1 MISKS
6 CVFLRKLIKSVAY
19 LKSLFILLLFLNL
32 DKLKSIN
39 HLSDFKWKNRVLV
52 VVTNEKEEIKDLIK
66 IHNIGLNEREFVV
79 IQLDD
84 EKAFID
90 YNQMSKRFSQSILK
104 KVKNIP
110 QQVYFVLI
118 GKDGRIKNL
127 FSKNTGMNEIFSEV
141 DKMPMRINEM
151 KRNPKNH

>member
-1 MISKS
+1 MIIS
-6 CVFLRKLIKSVAY
+6 
-19 LKSLFILLLFLNL
+19 FILLLFLNL
-32 DKLKSIN
+32 DSLKSIN
-39 HLSDFKWKNRVLV
+39 HLSELKWKNRVLV

-66 IHNIGLNEREFVV
+66 IHNIELNEREFVV

-90 YNQMSKRFSQSILK
+90 YTQMSKRFSQSILK

-110 QQVYFVLI
+110 QEVYFVLI

-127 FSKNTGMNEIFSEV
+127 FSKNTGINEIFSEV

-151 KRNPKNH
+151 KRNPKNQ

>member
-1 MISKS
+1 MFTS
-6 CVFLRKLIKSVAY
+6 
-19 LKSLFILLLFLNL
+19 FILLLFLNL

-39 HLSDFKWKNRVLV
+39 HLSDLKWKNRVLV
-52 VVTNEKEEIKDLIK
+52 VVTNEKKEIKDLIK
-66 IHNIGLNEREFVV
+66 IHNIELNEREFVV

-90 YNQMSKRFSQSILK
+90 YTQMSKKFSKSILK

-110 QQVYFVLI
+110 QEVYFILI

>member
-1 MISKS
+1 MFIS
-6 CVFLRKLIKSVAY
+6 
-19 LKSLFILLLFLNL
+19 FILLIFLNL
-32 DKLKSIN
+32 DSLKSIN
-39 HLSDFKWKNRVLV
+39 HLSDLKWKNRVLV
-52 VVTNEKEEIKDLIK
+52 VVTNEKEEIKDLITN
-66 IHNIGLNEREFVV
+66 HNNELNEREFVV

-90 YNQMSKRFSQSILK
+90 YTQMSKRFSKSILK

-110 QQVYFVLI
+110 QEVYFVLI

-141 DKMPMRINEM
+141 DEMPMRINEM

>member
-1 MISKS
+1 MFIS
-6 CVFLRKLIKSVAY
+6 
-19 LKSLFILLLFLNL
+19 FILLLFLNL

-66 IHNIGLNEREFVV
+66 IHNIGLNEREFIV

-84 EKAFID
+84 KKAFID
-90 YNQMSKRFSQSILK
+90 STQMSKRFSQSILK
-104 KVKNIP
+104 KVNNIP
-110 QQVYFVLI
+110 QEVYFVLI

>member
-1 MISKS
+1 MFIS
-6 CVFLRKLIKSVAY
+6 
-19 LKSLFILLLFLNL
+19 FILLIFLNL
-32 DKLKSIN
+32 DSLKSIN
-39 HLSDFKWKNRVLV
+39 HLSDLKWKNRVLV
-52 VVTNEKEEIKDLIK
+52 VVTNEKEEIKDLITN
-66 IHNIGLNEREFVV
+66 HNNELNEREFVV

-90 YNQMSKRFSQSILK
+90 YRQMSKRFSQSILK

-110 QQVYFVLI
+110 QEVYFVLI

-127 FSKNTGMNEIFSEV
+127 FSKNTGINEIFSEV

-151 KRNPKNH
+151 KRNPKNQ

>member
-1 MISKS
+1 MFIS
-6 CVFLRKLIKSVAY
+6 
-19 LKSLFILLLFLNL
+19 FILLLFLNL

-90 YNQMSKRFSQSILK
+90 YTQMSKRFSKSILK
-104 KVKNIP
+104 KVKNIS
-110 QQVYFVLI
+110 QEVYFVLI

-141 DKMPMRINEM
+141 DRMPMRINEM

>member
-1 MISKS
+1 MFIS
-6 CVFLRKLIKSVAY
+6 
-19 LKSLFILLLFLNL
+19 FILLLFLNL

-84 EKAFID
+84 EKVFID
-90 YNQMSKRFSQSILK
+90 YTQMSKRFSQSILK
-104 KVKNIP
+104 KVNNIP
-110 QQVYFVLI
+110 QEVYFVLI

-127 FSKNTGMNEIFSEV
+127 FAKNTGMNEIFSVV

-151 KRNPKNH
+151 KRNPKNY

>member
-1 MISKS
+1 MFIS
-6 CVFLRKLIKSVAY
+6 
-19 LKSLFILLLFLNL
+19 FILLLFLNL

-39 HLSDFKWKNRVLV
+39 HLSDLKWKNRVLV

-66 IHNIGLNEREFVV
+66 IHNIELNEREFVV

-90 YNQMSKRFSQSILK
+90 YTQMSKRFSKSILK
-104 KVKNIP
+104 KVKNIS
-110 QQVYFVLI
+110 QEVYFVLI

-127 FSKNTGMNEIFSEV
+127 FSKNTGMNEIYSEV

-151 KRNPKNH
+151 KRNPKNQ

>member
-1 MISKS
+1 MFIS
-6 CVFLRKLIKSVAY
+6 
-19 LKSLFILLLFLNL
+19 FILLLFLNL

-84 EKAFID
+84 EMAFID
-90 YNQMSKRFSQSILK
+90 STQMSKRFSQSILK
-104 KVKNIP
+104 KVNNIP
-110 QQVYFVLI
+110 QEVYFVLI

>member
-1 MISKS
+1 MFIS
-6 CVFLRKLIKSVAY
+6 
-19 LKSLFILLLFLNL
+19 FILLLFLNL

-39 HLSDFKWKNRVLV
+39 HLTDFKWKNRVLV

-151 KRNPKNH
+151 KRNPKNN

>member
-1 MISKS
+1 MFTS
-6 CVFLRKLIKSVAY
+6 
-19 LKSLFILLLFLNL
+19 FILLLFLNL

-84 EKAFID
+84 EMAFID
-90 YNQMSKRFSQSILK
+90 STQMSKRFSQSILK
-104 KVKNIP
+104 KVNNIP
-110 QQVYFVLI
+110 QEVYFVLI

>member
-1 MISKS
+1 MFTS
-6 CVFLRKLIKSVAY
+6 
-19 LKSLFILLLFLNL
+19 FILLLFLNL

-39 HLSDFKWKNRVLV
+39 HLSDLKWKNRVLV
-52 VVTNEKEEIKDLIK
+52 VVTNEKEEIKDLIT
-66 IHNIGLNEREFVV
+66 NYNNELNKREFVV

-90 YNQMSKRFSQSILK
+90 YTQMSKRFSKSILK
-104 KVKNIP
+104 KVKNIS
-110 QQVYFVLI
+110 QEVYFVLI

-127 FSKNTGMNEIFSEV
+127 FSKNTGINEIFSEV

-151 KRNPKNH
+151 KRNPKNQ

>member
-1 MISKS
+1 MIIS
-6 CVFLRKLIKSVAY
+6 
-19 LKSLFILLLFLNL
+19 FILLLFLNL
-32 DKLKSIN
+32 DSLKSIN
-39 HLSDFKWKNRVLV
+39 HLSELKWKNRVLV
-52 VVTNEKEEIKDLIK
+52 VVTNEKEEIKDLIT
-66 IHNIGLNEREFVV
+66 NYNNELNEREFVV

-90 YNQMSKRFSQSILK
+90 YTQMSKRFSQSILK

-110 QQVYFVLI
+110 QEVYFVLI

-127 FSKNTGMNEIFSEV
+127 FSKNTGINEIFSEV

-151 KRNPKNH
+151 KRNPKNQ

>member
-1 MISKS
+1 MFIS
-6 CVFLRKLIKSVAY
+6 
-19 LKSLFILLLFLNL
+19 FILLLFLNL

-151 KRNPKNH
+151 KRNLMNQ

>member
-1 MISKS
+1 MFTS
-6 CVFLRKLIKSVAY
+6 
-19 LKSLFILLLFLNL
+19 FILLLFLNL

-39 HLSDFKWKNRVLV
+39 HLSDLKWKNRVLV
-52 VVTNEKEEIKDLIK
+52 VVTNEKEEIKDLITN
-66 IHNIGLNEREFVV
+66 HNNELNEREFVV

-90 YNQMSKRFSQSILK
+90 YTQMSKRFSKSILK
-104 KVKNIP
+104 KVKNIS
-110 QQVYFVLI
+110 QEVYFVLI

>member
-1 MISKS
+1 MFIS
-6 CVFLRKLIKSVAY
+6 
-19 LKSLFILLLFLNL
+19 FILLIFLNL
-32 DKLKSIN
+32 DSLKSIN
-39 HLSDFKWKNRVLV
+39 HLSDLKWKNRVLV
-52 VVTNEKEEIKDLIK
+52 VVTNEKEEIKDLITN
-66 IHNIGLNEREFVV
+66 HNNELNEREFVV

-90 YNQMSKRFSQSILK
+90 YTQMSKRFSQSILK

-110 QQVYFVLI
+110 QEVYFVLI

-127 FSKNTGMNEIFSEV
+127 FSKNTGINEIFSEV

-151 KRNPKNH
+151 KRNPKNQ

>member
-1 MISKS
+1 MFIS
-6 CVFLRKLIKSVAY
+6 
-19 LKSLFILLLFLNL
+19 FILLLFLNL

-127 FSKNTGMNEIFSEV
+127 FAKNTDMNEIFSVV

-151 KRNPKNH
+151 KRNPKNY

>member
-1 MISKS
+1 MFIS
-6 CVFLRKLIKSVAY
+6 
-19 LKSLFILLLFLNL
+19 FILLLFLNL

-66 IHNIGLNEREFVV
+66 IHNIELNEREFVV

-90 YNQMSKRFSQSILK
+90 YTQMSKRFSQSILK

>member
-1 MISKS
+1 MFNS
-6 CVFLRKLIKSVAY
+6 
-19 LKSLFILLLFLNL
+19 FILLLFLNL

-39 HLSDFKWKNRVLV
+39 HLSDLKWKNRVLL

-66 IHNIGLNEREFVV
+66 IHNIELNEREFVV

-90 YNQMSKRFSQSILK
+90 YTQMSKRFSKSILK
-104 KVKNIP
+104 KVKNIS
-110 QQVYFVLI
+110 QEVYFVLI

>member
-1 MISKS
+1 MFIS
-6 CVFLRKLIKSVAY
+6 
-19 LKSLFILLLFLNL
+19 FILLLFLNL

-104 KVKNIP
+104 KVKNIH

-151 KRNPKNH
+151 KRNSKNH

>member
-1 MISKS
+1 MFTS
-6 CVFLRKLIKSVAY
+6 
-19 LKSLFILLLFLNL
+19 FILLLFLNVE
-32 DKLKSIN
+32 KLKLIN
-39 HLSDFKWKNRVLV
+39 HLSDLKWKNRVLV

-66 IHNIGLNEREFVV
+66 IHNIELNEREFVV

-90 YNQMSKRFSQSILK
+90 YTQMSKRFSKSILK
-104 KVKNIP
+104 KVKNIS
-110 QQVYFVLI
+110 QEVYFVLI

>member
-1 MISKS
+1 MFIS
-6 CVFLRKLIKSVAY
+6 
-19 LKSLFILLLFLNL
+19 FILLIFLNL
-32 DKLKSIN
+32 DSLKSIN
-39 HLSDFKWKNRVLV
+39 HLSELKWKNRVLV
-52 VVTNEKEEIKDLIK
+52 VVTNEKEEIKDLITN
-66 IHNIGLNEREFVV
+66 HNNELNEREFVV

-90 YNQMSKRFSQSILK
+90 YTKMSKRFSQSILK

-110 QQVYFVLI
+110 QEVYFVLI

-127 FSKNTGMNEIFSEV
+127 FSKNTSVNEIFSEV

-151 KRNPKNH
+151 KSNPENH

>member
-1 MISKS
+1 MFTS
-6 CVFLRKLIKSVAY
+6 
-19 LKSLFILLLFLNL
+19 FILLLFLNL

-39 HLSDFKWKNRVLV
+39 HLSDLKWKNRVLV

-66 IHNIGLNEREFVV
+66 IHNIELNEREFVV

-90 YNQMSKRFSQSILK
+90 YTQMSKRFSKSILK

-110 QQVYFVLI
+110 QEVYFILI

-127 FSKNTGMNEIFSEV
+127 FSKNTGMNKIFSEV

>member
-1 MISKS
+1 MFTS
-6 CVFLRKLIKSVAY
+6 
-19 LKSLFILLLFLNL
+19 FILLLFLNL

-39 HLSDFKWKNRVLV
+39 HLSDLKWKNRVLV
-52 VVTNEKEEIKDLIK
+52 VVTNEKEEIKDLITN
-66 IHNIGLNEREFVV
+66 HNNELNEREFVV

-90 YNQMSKRFSQSILK
+90 YTQMSKRFSKSILK

-110 QQVYFVLI
+110 QEVYFILI

>member
-1 MISKS
+1 MFIS
-6 CVFLRKLIKSVAY
+6 
-19 LKSLFILLLFLNL
+19 FILLLFLNL

-52 VVTNEKEEIKDLIK
+52 VVTNEKEEIKDLITN
-66 IHNIGLNEREFVV
+66 HNNELNEREFVV

-90 YNQMSKRFSQSILK
+90 YTKMSKRFSESILK
-104 KVKNIP
+104 KVKNIS
-110 QQVYFVLI
+110 QEVYFVLI

>member
-1 MISKS
+1 MFTS
-6 CVFLRKLIKSVAY
+6 
-19 LKSLFILLLFLNL
+19 FILLLFLNL
-32 DKLKSIN
+32 EKLKLIN
-39 HLSDFKWKNRVLV
+39 HLSDLKWKNRVLV

-66 IHNIGLNEREFVV
+66 IHNIELNEREFVV

-90 YNQMSKRFSQSILK
+90 YTQMSKRFSKSILK
-104 KVKNIP
+104 KVKNIS
-110 QQVYFVLI
+110 QEVYFVLI